1 MLNFENLDKHIQKL
15 ADEQAFPG
23 GVLCVYHH
31 GKMVKETAYGTFNPE
46 TGEKIY
52 VARSMKDKEA
62 QRRFFFWYKPE
73 ERKQIA
79 QLLRRMGR
87 NDLVKK
93 LGI

>member
-46 TGEKIY
+46 TGEKTNVDTRFD
-52 VARSMKDKEA
+52 VASISKMFA
-62 QRRFFFWYKPE
+62 SISQRIRIQ
-73 ERKQIA
+73 ERTPHCFH
-79 QLLRRMGR
+79 
-87 NDLVKK
+87 
-93 LGI
+93 